1 MELTAEPCSPVR
13 VEHAEGPFWYGDRL
27 GWVDIMAGHL
37 WLAGFDGRA
46 LTGPRMYDVGRPLGC
61 AAPRTEDGW
70 ILGAGAGFMT
80 LGEDG
85 TVTPLTDD
93 LADATTI
100 RMNDGKCD
108 PAGRFW
114 AGTMAYDESP
124 GAGALYV
131 FDGSVRTVLEGV
143 SISNGL
149 AWTADHRTMYYIDT
163 PTGHVD
169 AFDYD
174 ERTGAVTGRRHVVKV
189 EGGHPD
195 GMNIDDEGFLWVAL
209 WGGGAVHRYDPS
221 GRLVATVRVP
231 AVTNVSSCCFGGPD
245 RSTLFITTSQQGLSD
260 AQRAKEPDAGR
271 IWRVDAGVS
280 GPPAAPFA
288 GTR

>member
-37 WLAGFDGRA
+37 WLAGFDGET
-46 LTGPRMYDVGRPLGC
+46 LTEPRMFDVGRPLG
-61 AAPRTEDGW
+61 AAVPRAEGGW
-70 ILGAGAGFMT
+70 LLAAGTGFMA
-80 LGEDG
+80 LDDDG
-85 TVTPLTDD
+85 TVTPLTGD
-93 LADATTI
+93 LADTTTI

-124 GAGALYV
+124 GAGKLYV
-131 FDGSVRTVLEGV
+131 FDGAVRTVLEGV

-149 AWTADHRTMYYIDT
+149 AWSPDHRTMYYIDT

-169 AFDYD
+169 AFDYN
-174 ERTGAVTGRRHVVKV
+174 ERTGEVTGRRHVVKV

-195 GMNIDDEGFLWVAL
+195 GMHVDDEGFLWVAL

-221 GRLVATVRVP
+221 SGRLAATVRVP
-231 AVTNVSSCCFGGPD
+231 VTNVSSCCFGGPD

-260 AQRAKEPDAGR
+260 AQRAEEPDAGR
-271 IWRVDAGVS
+271 VWRVDAGVS
-280 GPPAAPFA
+280 GPPAAPYA
-288 GTR
+288 R